1 MPIVKV
7 ARNRTAVE
15 NREGTGSKVSSFTLA
30 VCVLVAAALL
40 YVWSHLKNTQLKYQ
54 MAEEMSIRSSL
65 QEENRKLKVEIATL
79 KSPKRI
85 EAIARE
91 KLNMA
96 YPEREQVIRIQ

>member
-7 ARNRTAVE
+7 ARSRTAAYT
-15 NREGTGSKVSSFTLA
+15 REGSGAKVSSFILA
-30 VCVLVAAALL
+30 VCVIVAAALL

-54 MAEEMSIRSSL
+54 MAEEISVRSSL

-85 EAIARE
+85 EAFARE
-91 KLNMA
+91 KLDMS

>member
-7 ARNRTAVE
+7 ARSRAAIE
-15 NREGTGSKVSSFTLA
+15 NREGSGSKVSSFILA
-30 VCVLVAAALL
+30 VCVIVAAALL

-54 MAEEMSIRSSL
+54 MAEEISVRSSL

-96 YPEREQVIRIQ
+96 YPEREQVIRIK

>member
-1 MPIVKV
+1 MPIVRA
-7 ARNRTAVE
+7 ARSRTVTDT
-15 NREGTGSKVSSFTLA
+15 REGAGSKMASFILA

-54 MAEEMSIRSSL
+54 MAEEISLRSSL

-96 YPEREQVIRIQ
+96 YPEREQVIQIK

>member
-1 MPIVKV
+1 MPVVKV
-7 ARNRTAVE
+7 ARSRTHLDT
-15 NREGTGSKVSSFTLA
+15 REGTGLKVSSFILA

-54 MAEEMSIRSSL
+54 MAEEISIRDSL
-65 QEENRKLKVEIATL
+65 QEESRKLKVEIATL

-91 KLNMA
+91 KLNMS
-96 YPEREQVIRIQ
+96 YPEREQVILIK